1 MSKNPAKSPAKAPKK
16 AKAAVEEGIDS
27 PDAPA
32 VQSGFSV
39 FNPQP
44 AKELSMS
51 TKTAPLSDEDKAK
64 IAAVKA
70 EKAAAKEAAAVKK
83 LAEKHEREMKAAAA
97 ADAKALAKAE
107 RAVKAAEKKAARDA
121 AAEEAKAKGLNYS
134 GSMLAL
140 RDAKATYVKGAN
152 GRLRSTDE
160 LAVVLDAVQPLGTV
174 ALIKELLKPEVD
186 TYAALNIG
194 QQSMNWRNRLRG
206 AIRKG
211 VVTMEQVVATR
222 DAGNYTAPTLEA
234 RAAAEQKAQER
245 AAKKAA
251 ADAIKAAKAAEPAP
265 V

>member
-1 MSKNPAKSPAKAPKK
+1 MSKNPAKITTKAPKK
-16 AKAAVEEGIDS
+16 SKAAVEEGIDS

-44 AKELSMS
+44 AKDLPMT

-97 ADAKALAKAE
+97 AEEKALAKAE
-107 RAVKAAEKKAARDA
+107 REMKAAEKKAARDA
-121 AAEEAKAKGLNYS
+121 AAEEAKAKGLNYT

-140 RDAKATYVKGAN
+140 RDVKGTYVKATN
-152 GRLRSTDE
+152 GRLRSTDA
-160 LAVVLDAVQPLGTV
+160 LAEALDAVQPLGTI
-174 ALIKELLKPEVD
+174 ALVKELLKPEVD

-211 VVTMEQVVATR
+211 VLTIEQVIAAR
-222 DAGNYTAPTLEA
+222 DAGNYTAATLEA

-251 ADAIKAAKAAEPAP
+251 ADAAKAAKAAEPAT